1 MFKVQRRL
9 QAIIM
14 RLLLWFVSTDRL
26 ERDKTYLK
34 LLRPTVR
41 GPMDTGVKGENKLK
55 KSVFYFHAV
64 AQRRTLSVEC
74 GHRWTCFPENLSRGS
89 EMENVDVDCHTLA
102 RPRHFL
108 QRLHMRSFFLRP
120 SWGCSDPPIAVGIV

>member
-14 RLLLWFVSTDRL
+14 KLLFWFVSTDRL

-34 LLRPTVR
+34 LL
-41 GPMDTGVKGENKLK
+41 DTGVKGENKLK

-64 AQRRTLSVEC
+64 AQRQTLSVEC
-74 GHRWTCFPENLSRGS
+74 GHRWTCFPENLSRAS
-89 EMENVDVDCHTLA
+89 EMENVDVDCDTLA

-120 SWGCSDPPIAVGIV
+120 SWGCSDPPIAVRIA